1 MLLIILFTSLLLLF
15 QLAAYKMKTK
25 ANKVIEA
32 CSIII
37 LISIS
42 AIISFRTGVAVH
54 SSDIIVYQ
62 NYVGCV
68 NYNMSLVDCNSFIGA
83 SSSDIVLF
91 GIVKV
96 LSLFNLGSQ
105 SVFFVCSLIISMS
118 FFCFYKRLTTLLPL
132 ALFLVLVDSNYWEL
146 TANILRQSLA
156 ISFFLFLIAMPRYNS
171 FLLKILAFTLIV
183 LCISSHPIGI
193 VYLVCYFVSFYI
205 SLRNAII
212 FFILSLFLGYGL
224 LPYLASLLTDFN
236 SFAIVKK
243 IQGYS
248 SIESKSDFFSIFGK
262 LNVVILAAICFLNR
276 RISSSFFLR
285 SITFLL
291 LLLSVGAIFVS
302 TPLIYRILNIV
313 PFLMIL
319 LLLYLVKSNVKN
331 SKLLLLIYLLWNFTF
346 DIINYQNSM
355 RFIVNEV

>member
-1 MLLIILFTSLLLLF
+1 
-15 QLAAYKMKTK
+15 
-25 ANKVIEA
+25 
-32 CSIII
+32 
-37 LISIS
+37 
-42 AIISFRTGVAVH
+42 
-54 SSDIIVYQ
+54 
-62 NYVGCV
+62 
-68 NYNMSLVDCNSFIGA
+68 
-83 SSSDIVLF
+83 
-91 GIVKV
+91 
-96 LSLFNLGSQ
+96 
-105 SVFFVCSLIISMS
+105 
-118 FFCFYKRLTTLLPL
+118 
-132 ALFLVLVDSNYWEL
+132 
-146 TANILRQSLA
+146 
-156 ISFFLFLIAMPRYNS
+156 MPRYNS